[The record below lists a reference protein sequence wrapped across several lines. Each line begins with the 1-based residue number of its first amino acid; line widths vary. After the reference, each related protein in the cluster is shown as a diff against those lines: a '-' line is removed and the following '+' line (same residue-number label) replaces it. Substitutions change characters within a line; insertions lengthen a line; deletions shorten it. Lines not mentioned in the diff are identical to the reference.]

1 MKMQYQQIK
10 SQYSDCLLFFRL
22 GDFYEMFDED
32 ARVASRELDLA
43 LTTRDR
49 SVSDPEQRTPMCGV
63 PYHSS
68 QTYIARLIAKG
79 YKVAICEQIE
89 DPATAKGL
97 VKRDVIRIITP
108 GTVTD
113 ASMLEEGKSNY
124 LGAVYCE
131 AGKCAAA
138 FCDISTGEF
147 CAAAF
152 TGDGISH
159 VLNELGRFAPRELIM
174 NKGAAETQTIPDF
187 ARKKLGCLL
196 EMGGDDYEYMAC
208 AARVCEQFGLS
219 SVDEAGLGDTPEAV
233 SAAGA
238 LLRYISETQKTDMA
252 HIRRIDLFTGGKYME
267 LDWATR
273 RSLELTES
281 LRQFFASVAHEQKA
295 EQLPFVPRKGDICH
309 AAGLIRLI
317 CITHHFIGQKALI
330 LGVCSKHYLVLH
342 LMHILKKSEHRLCRR
357 AETRRKAA
365 CRELCHSALTHYIER
380 GRNDLFTRKFRFRRH
395 GYSSFISQRMLRNV
409 CCHYTTF
416 THFVNV
422 NRQLIDNEGASCK
435 MVIRR

>member
-1 MKMQYQQIK
+1 MAELTPMKMQYQQIK

-49 SVSDPEQRTPMCGV
+49 SVADPEQRTPMCGV
-63 PYHSS
+63 PYHSC

-124 LGAVYCE
+124 LGAVYYE
-131 AGKCAAA
+131 SGKCAAA

-147 CAAAF
+147 CVAAF
-152 TGDGISH
+152 EGDNLSH

-174 NKGAAETQTIPDF
+174 NKGAAETKTIPDF
-187 ARKKLGCLL
+187 AQKKLGCLL

-208 AARVCEQFGLS
+208 AARVCEQFGVQS
-219 SVDEAGLGDTPEAV
+219 TDELGLGEIHR
-233 SAAGA
+233 AALELIFAERAELGA
-238 LLRYISETQKTDMA
+238 HRALPL
-252 HIRRIDLFTGGKYME
+252 RRI
-267 LDWATR
+267 
-273 RSLELTES
+273 
-281 LRQFFASVAHEQKA
+281 AHNDKIRVGV
-295 EQLPFVPRKGDICH
+295 QLPGE
-309 AAGLIRLI
+309 
-317 CITHHFIGQKALI
+317 Q
-330 LGVCSKHYLVLH
+330 
-342 LMHILKKSEHRLCRR
+342 
-357 AETRRKAA
+357 
-365 CRELCHSALTHYIER
+365 IER
-380 GRNDLFTRKFRFRRH
+380 QEERVVEGVERNHRR
-395 GYSSFISQRMLRNV
+395 
-409 CCHYTTF
+409 
-416 THFVNV
+416 
-422 NRQLIDNEGASCK
+422 
-435 MVIRR
+435 IRIGSR

>member
-1 MKMQYQQIK
+1 MAELTPMKMQYQQIK

-49 SVSDPEQRTPMCGV
+49 SVADPEQRTPMCGV

-124 LGAVYCE
+124 LGAVYYE
-131 AGKCAAA
+131 SGKCAAA

-147 CAAAF
+147 CVAAF
-152 TGDGISH
+152 EGDNLSH

-174 NKGAAETQTIPDF
+174 NKGAAETKTIPDF
-187 ARKKLGCLL
+187 AQKKLGCML
-196 EMGGDDYEYMAC
+196 EMGGDDYEYMSGRAD
-208 AARVCEQFGLS
+208 AKTV
-219 SVDEAGLGDTPEAV
+219 SVSVL
-233 SAAGA
+233 
-238 LLRYISETQKTDMA
+238 
-252 HIRRIDLFTGGKYME
+252 
-267 LDWATR
+267 TR
-273 RSLELTES
+273 L
-281 LRQFFASVAHEQKA
+281 
-295 EQLPFVPRKGDICH
+295 
-309 AAGLIRLI
+309 
-317 CITHHFIGQKALI
+317 
-330 LGVCSKHYLVLH
+330 
-342 LMHILKKSEHRLCRR
+342 
-357 AETRRKAA
+357 
-365 CRELCHSALTHYIER
+365 
-380 GRNDLFTRKFRFRRH
+380 
-395 GYSSFISQRMLRNV
+395 
-409 CCHYTTF
+409 
-416 THFVNV
+416 
-422 NRQLIDNEGASCK
+422 
-435 MVIRR
+435 